1 MHQFHLPKPLKRLS
15 DSNRGDTR
23 LKPDLCLAPKARTYT
38 SLGQRPRK
46 RAIYHLSAESAVHRG
61 DRSSFITKM
70 ERAFS
75 PEFIGW
81 HLTWGVAP
89 GWYEPRLWR

>member
-1 MHQFHLPKPLKRLS
+1 MHDARFCGLKAALLLPLLH
-15 DSNRGDTR
+15 GYG
-23 LKPDLCLAPKARTYT
+23 LAPKARTYT

-46 RAIYHLSAESAVHRG
+46 RANYYLSAESAVYCG
-61 DRSSFITKM
+61 DASVSTGKM

-75 PEFIGW
+75 PKCIGW
-81 HLTWGVAP
+81 QGTWGVAP

>member
-1 MHQFHLPKPLKRLS
+1 M
-15 DSNRGDTR
+15 TR
-23 LKPDLCLAPKARTYT
+23 ICLAPKARTHT
-38 SLGQRPRK
+38 SLGQRPGK
-46 RAIYHLSAESAVHRG
+46 RAIYHWSAESAVHRG
-61 DRSSFITKM
+61 EGSSFITKL